1 MSSLAPLYF
10 CLLQAS
16 SANHVPVEVVTSVI
30 SVEGGRH
37 GISVKNKNETEDL
50 GIMQINTGAW
60 LRLVSYTFFSGNT
73 SAAYNALKNDDCF
86 NIQVG
91 TWILG
96 YSIHLE
102 NGDLWNG
109 VGRYHS
115 NTPKYKDNYITKVK
129 ERYRKLFGA
138 TTLMSADR

>member
-1 MSSLAPLYF
+1 MHHLVPLYF
-10 CLLQAS
+10 CLIQAS
-16 SANHVPVEVVTSVI
+16 YANHVPAEIVTSVI

-37 GISVKNKNETEDL
+37 GMSAVNANKTEDL

-60 LRLVSYTFFSGNT
+60 LRLVSDTFFTGDESV
-73 SAAYNALKNDDCF
+73 AYNALKNDDCF
-86 NIQVG
+86 NIEVG
-91 TWILG
+91 TWILA

-115 NTPKYKDNYITKVK
+115 NTQRYKEEYIAKVK
-129 ERYRKLFGA
+129 GRYQKLFGA
-138 TTLMSADR
+138 TAFMDVKR